1 MARASLRSLEP
12 TWWPGAVANLFL
24 VASVGLLIYS
34 DVGLSAQIL
43 TNAEEEVLG
52 AASAVA
58 CEQPEPERR
67 QLQGTCSESC
77 CDADDIAK
85 WDGYTQDYWVNTV
98 QGGECIKSCS
108 TKMLVPGAPCGVDC
122 GVAEGFT
129 PPCAKCMGM
138 LGYCIGVGCL
148 SECMRVFTAGEEASP
163 ECQDCAETK
172 CYLPKGGF
180 YQCTGFTTKLL
191 PPPPPTSPS
200 PYFPPAVPLGDPV
213 APPPPPSSPPPSTP
227 PPSPPLATRSAA
239 LATDA
244 EPDASSY
251 RSVGVAGDISYVYSV
266 AKAWEGGAYLT
277 ALVIVFAAG
286 AWPYLKAILLAAA
299 YFVPLTPR
307 GRAQLLG
314 WCSRFARWALVD
326 VTAVIALIA
335 ATDFRFAADTVHVK
349 AVGRVA
355 ICTFAA
361 AGLLAIAVGEWM
373 LHAHRRAESAKR
385 ATEKT
390 LTTTKSPAK
399 GNGAEPAVS
408 AETSIGSD
416 GGASVEFSTASA
428 DPSHLGCCGAP
439 LRLTDTLLAA
449 DAARAWPRLPI
460 LLAPAALA
468 LTAAGLALPALRFGV
483 SETISSDVPVATN
496 ATWSFASL
504 GAAAVPV
511 GVPGEDAAVGV
522 LLAAFYYTCCVAIP
536 LLVGVLL
543 CAAALLPRD
552 YRLRPLAA
560 ANALSPWSCID
571 LNLLAVAVV
580 ASEYTGLVDSLIAGM
595 LACESGQAKVAPFGE
610 VLEGTWILLV
620 GVVLSWAAQAVATY
634 NLRRNARAP
643 HVV

>member
-1 MARASLRSLEP
+1 MDAPRPPPRR
-12 TWWPGAVANLFL
+12 
-24 VASVGLLIYS
+24 
-34 DVGLSAQIL
+34 
-43 TNAEEEVLG
+43 
-52 AASAVA
+52 
-58 CEQPEPERR
+58 EREA
-67 QLQGTCSESC
+67 GDGE
-77 CDADDIAK
+77 DADD
-85 WDGYTQDYWVNTV
+85 D
-98 QGGECIKSCS
+98 
-108 TKMLVPGAPCGVDC
+108 
-122 GVAEGFT
+122 
-129 PPCAKCMGM
+129 
-138 LGYCIGVGCL
+138 
-148 SECMRVFTAGEEASP
+148 
-163 ECQDCAETK
+163 
-172 CYLPKGGF
+172 
-180 YQCTGFTTKLL
+180 
-191 PPPPPTSPS
+191 
-200 PYFPPAVPLGDPV
+200 
-213 APPPPPSSPPPSTP
+213 
-227 PPSPPLATRSAA
+227 
-239 LATDA
+239 
-244 EPDASSY
+244 
-251 RSVGVAGDISYVYSV
+251 
-266 AKAWEGGAYLT
+266 
-277 ALVIVFAAG
+277 
-286 AWPYLKAILLAAA
+286 
-299 YFVPLTPR
+299 
-307 GRAQLLG
+307 
-314 WCSRFARWALVD
+314 
-326 VTAVIALIA
+326 
-335 ATDFRFAADTVHVK
+335 
-349 AVGRVA
+349 
-355 ICTFAA
+355 
-361 AGLLAIAVGEWM
+361 
-373 LHAHRRAESAKR
+373 
-385 ATEKT
+385 
-390 LTTTKSPAK
+390 KSPAK
-399 GNGAEPAVS
+399 GNGAEPAS
-408 AETSIGSD
+408 AETSVGSD

-439 LRLTDTLLAA
+439 LRLADTLLAA